1 MRDMGIKA
9 VAITGASRS
18 ADFLLWKKVDRGEFQ
33 IVSARPE
40 ALLGPRAHFYTTTVR
55 TSNAFML
62 NLAAIVV
69 DECHLIHH
77 WREFRKLYMALCR
90 LRKCC
95 KGVPWL
101 CLSATLT
108 AGAESY
114 VHDVCGFKEKTL
126 RASVSIRRKNI
137 NLMVSTVTRPDF
149 EHLHDLIPPRFIR
162 ARDIPKTLIFV
173 DSVTEAILI
182 ARSLREKLHQYVQHN
197 TDLVACPKFNPETVI
212 QTYFSPNDENAKSAT
227 LRTIRNGATR
237 ICVCTDAFG
246 LGVNIPDIVRVIQWG
261 VSPLLNTSSLFQ
273 RIGRAARDPGYLG
286 IAVIYVGENIM
297 KSMPKECN
305 NVDDLFHETRATNE
319 ETPDSDSDEMRLIP
333 MLKKG
338 KMERLLLPVEET
350 NSVQVRNLL
359 RELYDRAN
367 DILEANR
374 AAQTTEKVTTAGIK
388 GTGITNI
395 DPGVLWVIATKGC
408 RWRAL
413 LSIFRDVDALAS
425 SRDSWCCD
433 ICAHHCGLQP
443 EIQTHAIPLTQST
456 VYFVPAIPTNE
467 PSKIRR
473 KKDKE
478 DVAPKNRPSALCK
491 ERAEQLREALFIW
504 RQVAFDYLQLPKGL
518 LSCVVL
524 PDLVIEH
531 LVKKSSRI
539 VTIDRLRT
547 ELGAA
552 KVSASLKQAKFR
564 VESSLLTTALVER
577 LFKHIDVT
585 LDPGPPPPKPTGP
598 GVSSIPRTGNGIL
611 SHKLISVAPTAHPA
625 SAAQK
630 PVASRAGPKKTV
642 AASPPSRPPKRTIQQ
657 SMLDRREIEAAASGI
672 TKRRIILT
680 EKAGGTS

>member
-1 MRDMGIKA
+1 
-9 VAITGASRS
+9 
-18 ADFLLWKKVDRGEFQ
+18 
-33 IVSARPE
+33 
-40 ALLGPRAHFYTTTVR
+40 
-55 TSNAFML
+55 
-62 NLAAIVV
+62 
-69 DECHLIHH
+69 
-77 WREFRKLYMALCR
+77 
-90 LRKCC
+90 
-95 KGVPWL
+95 
-101 CLSATLT
+101 
-108 AGAESY
+108 
-114 VHDVCGFKEKTL
+114 
-126 RASVSIRRKNI
+126 
-137 NLMVSTVTRPDF
+137 
-149 EHLHDLIPPRFIR
+149 
-162 ARDIPKTLIFV
+162 
-173 DSVTEAILI
+173 
-182 ARSLREKLHQYVQHN
+182 
-197 TDLVACPKFNPETVI
+197 
-212 QTYFSPNDENAKSAT
+212 
-227 LRTIRNGATR
+227 
-237 ICVCTDAFG
+237 
-246 LGVNIPDIVRVIQWG
+246 
-261 VSPLLNTSSLFQ
+261 
-273 RIGRAARDPGYLG
+273 
-286 IAVIYVGENIM
+286 M
-297 KSMPKECN
+297 KSMPKGCN
-305 NVDDLFHETRATNE
+305 NVTDLFHEPRATNE

-388 GTGITNI
+388 GAGITNI

-433 ICAHHCGLQP
+433 ICAHHGGLQP

-456 VYFVPAIPTNE
+456 VYFVPNPAMPTNE

-478 DVAPKNRPSALCK
+478 DVAPKNRPSGLFK

-552 KVSASLKQAKFR
+552 KVSASLKQSKFR

-585 LDPGPPPPKPTGP
+585 LDPGPPP
-598 GVSSIPRTGNGIL
+598 
-611 SHKLISVAPTAHPA
+611 
-625 SAAQK
+625 
-630 PVASRAGPKKTV
+630 
-642 AASPPSRPPKRTIQQ
+642 
-657 SMLDRREIEAAASGI
+657 
-672 TKRRIILT
+672 
-680 EKAGGTS
+680 